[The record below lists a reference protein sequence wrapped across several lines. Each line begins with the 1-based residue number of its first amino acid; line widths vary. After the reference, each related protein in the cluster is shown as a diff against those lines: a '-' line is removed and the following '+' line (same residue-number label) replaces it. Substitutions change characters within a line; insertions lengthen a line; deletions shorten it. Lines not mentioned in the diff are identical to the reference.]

1 MTKIQKHFRLEYNAS
16 DSPAMLESINR
27 AQAIYGIERITLAP
41 SLDAV
46 SVEFDASR
54 LRVADIEATL
64 RRCGLPVSQPAP
76 PEPVVSVVTEP
87 APPAAPIQP

>member
-1 MTKIQKHFRLEYNAS
+1 LTKIQKHFRLEYNAS

-27 AQAIYGIERITLAP
+27 AQAIYGIERITLAA

-46 SVEFDASR
+46 TVEFDASR

-64 RRCGLPVSQPAP
+64 RRCGLPVSQPAR
-76 PEPVVSVVTEP
+76 ETVVAVTPEP
-87 APPAAPIQP
+87 APPSVPNQA